1 MQHRP
6 NISIIIPAINEE
18 ESIGL
23 VLNDIP
29 KDMVKEI
36 IVVDNGSHDNTANVA
51 KNLGAKIMSEPLRGY
66 GSACLRGISVLKKD
80 TDIVVFLDADY
91 SDYPQ
96 DMHTI
101 LKPILTGNAEMVI
114 GSRMLGVRE
123 KGALLPQALFG
134 NKLAAFLIRLFWRFR
149 YTDLGPFRAIRYKA
163 LLALNMADK
172 NFGWTVEMQ
181 IKALKKGFRIM
192 EVPVRYRRRIGKS
205 KITGTLSG
213 TVRAGTK
220 NILFTFLFFNNRVC
234 KWIIVSITNRVYAK

>member
-1 MQHRP
+1 MHHSP

-29 KDMVKEI
+29 KGIAREV

-51 KNLGAKIMSEPLRGY
+51 KNLGTKVMLEPLRGY

-91 SDYPQ
+91 SDYAQ

-101 LKPILTGNAEMVI
+101 LKPILTGDAEMVI
-114 GSRMLGVRE
+114 GSRMLGVKK
-123 KGALLPQALFG
+123 KGALLPQAVFG
-134 NKLAAFLIRLFWRFR
+134 NKLAAFLIRLFWGFR

-163 LLALNMADK
+163 LISLNMADK

-181 IKALKKGFRIM
+181 IKALKKGLRIT

-205 KITGTLSG
+205 KITGTFSG

-220 NILFTFLFFNNRVC
+220 IIYTIFKYGFF
-234 KWIIVSITNRVYAK
+234 K

>member
-1 MQHRP
+1 MYHSP

-29 KDMVKEI
+29 KDIAREI

-51 KNLGAKIMSEPLRGY
+51 ENLGAKVMPEPLRGY
-66 GSACLRGISVLKKD
+66 GSGCLRGISVLKKD
-80 TDIVVFLDADY
+80 TDIVVFLDGDY
-91 SDYPQ
+91 SDHPQ
-96 DMHTI
+96 DIHTI
-101 LKPILTGNAEMVI
+101 LKPILTGKAEMVI

-163 LLALNMADK
+163 LLALNMVDK

-181 IKALKKGFRIM
+181 IKALKKGLQIV
-192 EVPVRYRRRIGKS
+192 EVPVRYRKRVGVS
-205 KITGTLSG
+205 KITGTFSG

-220 NILFTFLFFNNRVC
+220 
-234 KWIIVSITNRVYAK
+234 IIYTIFKYGFSR

>member
-1 MQHRP
+1 MYHSP

-29 KDMVKEI
+29 KDIAREI

-51 KNLGAKIMSEPLRGY
+51 EDLGAKVMLESLKGY

-80 TDIVVFLDADY
+80 TDIVIFLDADY

-96 DMHTI
+96 DIHTI
-101 LKPILTGNAEMVI
+101 LKPILTGKAEMVI

-134 NKLAAFLIRLFWRFR
+134 NKLAAFLIRLFWGFR
-149 YTDLGPFRAIRYKA
+149 YTDLGPFRAITYKA
-163 LLALNMADK
+163 LLSLNMADK

-181 IKALKKGFRIM
+181 IKALKKGLRIT
-192 EVPVRYRRRIGKS
+192 EVPVRYRRRVGVS
-205 KITGTLSG
+205 KITGTFSG

-220 NILFTFLFFNNRVC
+220 
-234 KWIIVSITNRVYAK
+234 IIYTIFKYGFSK

>member
-1 MQHRP
+1 MHHSP
-6 NISIIIPAINEE
+6 NISIIIPALNEE

-29 KDMVKEI
+29 KDIVKEI
-36 IVVDNGSHDNTANVA
+36 IVVDNGSYDNTVVA
-51 KNLGAKIMSEPLRGY
+51 AKDLGAKVILEPSKGY

-96 DMHTI
+96 DIHTI
-101 LKPILTGNAEMVI
+101 VKPILTNKAEMVI
-114 GSRMLGVRE
+114 GSRMLGMRE
-123 KGALLPQALFG
+123 KGSLLPQAVFG
-134 NKLAAFLIRLFWRFR
+134 NKLAVFLIRLFWGFR

-163 LLALNMADK
+163 LLALNMVDK

-181 IKALKKGFRIM
+181 IKALKKGLRIM

-205 KITGTLSG
+205 KITGTFSG
-213 TVRAGTK
+213 TVRAGVK
-220 NILFTFLFFNNRVC
+220 
-234 KWIIVSITNRVYAK
+234 IIYTIFKYGFSK

>member
-1 MQHRP
+1 MYHSP

-29 KDMVKEI
+29 KDIAREI

-51 KNLGAKIMSEPLRGY
+51 ENLGAKVMLEPLRGY

-80 TDIVVFLDADY
+80 TDIVVFLDGDY

-134 NKLAAFLIRLFWRFR
+134 NKLAAFLIRLFWGFR
-149 YTDLGPFRAIRYKA
+149 YTDLGPFRAITYKV
-163 LLALNMADK
+163 LLSLNMADK

-181 IKALKKGFRIM
+181 IKALKKGLQIV
-192 EVPVRYRRRIGKS
+192 EVPVRYRKRVGVS
-205 KITGTLSG
+205 KITGTFSG

-220 NILFTFLFFNNRVC
+220 
-234 KWIIVSITNRVYAK
+234 IIYTIFKYGFSR

>member
-1 MQHRP
+1 MYHRP

-29 KDMVKEI
+29 KDIAREI

-51 KNLGAKIMSEPLRGY
+51 ENLGAKVMLEPLRDY

-80 TDIVVFLDADY
+80 TDIVVFLDGDY

-101 LKPILTGNAEMVI
+101 LKPILTGKAEMVI
-114 GSRMLGVRE
+114 GSRMLGARE
-123 KGALLPQALFG
+123 KGALLPQAVFG
-134 NKLAAFLIRLFWRFR
+134 NKLAAFLIRLFWGFR
-149 YTDLGPFRAIRYKA
+149 YTDLGPFRAITYKV
-163 LLALNMADK
+163 LLSLNMADK

-181 IKALKKGFRIM
+181 IKALKKGLRIV

-205 KITGTLSG
+205 KITGTFSG

-220 NILFTFLFFNNRVC
+220 
-234 KWIIVSITNRVYAK
+234 IIYTIFKYGFSR

>member
-1 MQHRP
+1 MYHSP

-29 KDMVKEI
+29 KDIAREI

-51 KNLGAKIMSEPLRGY
+51 KDLGAKVMLEPLRGY

-80 TDIVVFLDADY
+80 TDIVVFLDGDY
-91 SDYPQ
+91 SDHPQ
-96 DMHTI
+96 DIHTI
-101 LKPILTGNAEMVI
+101 LKPILTGKAEMVI

-134 NKLAAFLIRLFWRFR
+134 NKLAAFLIRLFWGFR
-149 YTDLGPFRAIRYKA
+149 YTDLGPFRAITYKA
-163 LLALNMADK
+163 LLSLNMADK

-181 IKALKKGFRIM
+181 IKALKKGLQIV
-192 EVPVRYRRRIGKS
+192 EVPVRYRKRVGVS
-205 KITGTLSG
+205 KITGTFSG

-220 NILFTFLFFNNRVC
+220 
-234 KWIIVSITNRVYAK
+234 IIYTIFKYGFSR

>member
-1 MQHRP
+1 MYHSP

-29 KDMVKEI
+29 KDIAREI

-51 KNLGAKIMSEPLRGY
+51 ENLGAKVMLEPLRGY
-66 GSACLRGISVLKKD
+66 SSACLRGISVLKKD
-80 TDIVVFLDADY
+80 TDIVVFLDGDY

-101 LKPILTGNAEMVI
+101 LKPILAGNAEMVI

-134 NKLAAFLIRLFWRFR
+134 NKLAAFLIRLFWGFR
-149 YTDLGPFRAIRYKA
+149 YTDLGPFRAITYKV
-163 LLALNMADK
+163 LLSLNMADK

-181 IKALKKGFRIM
+181 IKALKKGLRIV

-205 KITGTLSG
+205 KTTGTFSG

-220 NILFTFLFFNNRVC
+220 
-234 KWIIVSITNRVYAK
+234 IIYTIFKYGFSR

>member
-1 MQHRP
+1 MHHSP

-29 KDMVKEI
+29 KDIAREI
-36 IVVDNGSHDNTANVA
+36 IVVDNGSYDNTSNVA
-51 KNLGAKIMSEPLRGY
+51 KNLGAKVMLEPLKGY
-66 GSACLRGISVLKKD
+66 GSACLRGMSVLKKD
-80 TDIVVFLDADY
+80 TDIAVFLDGDY

-96 DMHTI
+96 DIHII
-101 LKPILTGNAEMVI
+101 LKPILIGKAEMVI

-134 NKLAAFLIRLFWRFR
+134 NKLAASLIRLFWGFR
-149 YTDLGPFRAIRYKA
+149 YTDLGPFRAITYKA
-163 LLALNMADK
+163 LLTLNMVDK

-181 IKALKKGFRIM
+181 IKALKKGLQIT

-205 KITGTLSG
+205 KITGTFSG

-220 NILFTFLFFNNRVC
+220 
-234 KWIIVSITNRVYAK
+234 IIYTIFKYGLIK

>member
-1 MQHRP
+1 VYHRP

-29 KDMVKEI
+29 KDIAREI

-51 KNLGAKIMSEPLRGY
+51 ENLGAKVMLEPLRGY
-66 GSACLRGISVLKKD
+66 GSACLRGISALKKD
-80 TDIVVFLDADY
+80 TDIVVFLDGDY

-96 DMHTI
+96 DIHTI

-134 NKLAAFLIRLFWRFR
+134 NKLAAVLIWLFWGFR
-149 YTDLGPFRAIRYKA
+149 YTDLGPFRAITYKA
-163 LLALNMADK
+163 LLSLNMADK

-181 IKALKKGFRIM
+181 IKALKKGLRIV

-205 KITGTLSG
+205 KITGTFSG

-220 NILFTFLFFNNRVC
+220 
-234 KWIIVSITNRVYAK
+234 IVYTIFKYGLIK

>member
-1 MQHRP
+1 MYHSP

-29 KDMVKEI
+29 KDIAREI

-51 KNLGAKIMSEPLRGY
+51 KGLGAKVMLEPLRGY

-96 DMHTI
+96 DIHTI

-134 NKLAAFLIRLFWRFR
+134 NKLAAFLIRLFWGFR
-149 YTDLGPFRAIRYKA
+149 YTDLGPFRAIRYKT
-163 LLALNMADK
+163 LLSLNMADK

-181 IKALKKGFRIM
+181 IKALKKGLRIT

-205 KITGTLSG
+205 KITGTFSG

-220 NILFTFLFFNNRVC
+220 IIYTIFKYGFL
-234 KWIIVSITNRVYAK
+234 K